1 MSMEDR
7 QSFVIFD
14 NHLVG
19 LINAKTQP
27 FAWQTFTNS
36 MTNTDWRIVERL
48 AGKYGWKLGRV
59 ADNRVPMTAVSA
71 HKTSLLSED
80 FRVLLER
87 YGVPFLVEVS
97 EDLLRYQVSVPKLDG
112 ESTVMQQ
119 FRLVDQVDIFAAGK
133 ALTALL
139 ENWFS
144 TNVRGTNLSLTHAEV
159 VMMQQ
164 ITAVYISERIRN
176 YVQGFPAARHN
187 SLQLMQYV
195 LTPKEERTKLL
206 NHFDTAVR
214 ERSEVF
220 EELMIHDGWHHVW

>member
-19 LINAKTQP
+19 LINAKTQS

-48 AGKYGWKLGRV
+48 AEKYGWKLGQV
-59 ADNRVPMTAVSA
+59 TENRVPMTAVSA
-71 HKTSLLSED
+71 QETFLLSED
-80 FRVLLER
+80 FRVLLEH
-87 YGVPFLVEVS
+87 YGVPFLAELS
-97 EDLLRYQVSVPKLDG
+97 EDLLRYQVSVPKSDG

-119 FRLVDQVDIFAAGK
+119 FRLADQVDIFAAGK
-133 ALTALL
+133 ALAALL

-144 TNVRGTNLSLTHAEV
+144 TNVRETNLSLTHAEV
-159 VMMQQ
+159 TMMQQ
-164 ITAVYISERIRN
+164 ITAVHISERLRN

-187 SLQLMQYV
+187 SLNLMQYV
-195 LTPKEERTKLL
+195 LTPKEERIKLL
-206 NHFDTAVR
+206 NHFDTAVK

-220 EELMIHDGWHHVW
+220 EELMVRNGWHHVW